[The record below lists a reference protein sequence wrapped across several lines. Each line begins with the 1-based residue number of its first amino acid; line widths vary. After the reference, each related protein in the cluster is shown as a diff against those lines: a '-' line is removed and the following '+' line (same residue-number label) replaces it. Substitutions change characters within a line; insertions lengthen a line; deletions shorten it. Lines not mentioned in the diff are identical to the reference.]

1 MSDALLHN
9 WKPAEEREEN
19 RKPVK
24 RSKEGPRGA
33 KRVVTRGASKPQPSK
48 DYRPMLLKL
57 AVFALVISS
66 LVSTGFWVRSQ
77 QLENFTI
84 RSIEVTGSREFVT
97 SEQVSEVLQQ
107 HAQGDFFN
115 IDIDVAREDLL
126 ALPWVR
132 EVSLRR
138 EWPDRLLIQLREQ
151 QAVAHWNAHSKNSLL
166 LNEVGQNFAG
176 AQDIA
181 ADDLPQLSGVK
192 GSELRVL
199 EEYASLSSQLGEHK
213 VTALSLDAR
222 NAWELVLHNDIQ
234 VRFLERNKEQA
245 IQRLLTALR
254 VFNADELQRAA
265 KIDLRYSNGFAI
277 EWSSEVNAKVEKN
290 HV

>member
-1 MSDALLHN
+1 MSDTLLHN
-9 WKPAEEREEN
+9 WKPAEEREGN
-19 RKPVK
+19 RKSPK
-24 RSKEGPRGA
+24 RSKATPRGA
-33 KRVVTRGASKPQPSK
+33 KRVAARGASKPQPSK
-48 DYRPMLLKL
+48 DYRPLLVKF
-57 AVFALVISS
+57 AVCTFVISS
-66 LVSTGFWVRSQ
+66 LASAGFWARHQ

-151 QAVAHWNAHSKNSLL
+151 QAVAHWNAPSENALL
-166 LNEVGQNFAG
+166 LNEMGQGFAG
-176 AQDIA
+176 AEDIA
-181 ADDLPQLSGVK
+181 ADNLPKLSGVK

-199 EEYASLSSQLGEHK
+199 EEYAHLSTQLGEHR

-222 NAWELVLHNDIQ
+222 NAWELVLHNAIQ

-254 VFNADELQRAA
+254 VFNADELKRVA